1 MSNSIITD
9 KMRAMVGVD
18 SEPLAY
24 EIEKGAIKK
33 FAEAIEDPNPLWQ
46 DEDFA
51 RKTRYSSIIA
61 PPTFI
66 TSLRAFDALSRF
78 LAESP
83 VKRIINGGNEIE
95 YFQPVKVGDK
105 IAVTQRI
112 ADLREREGKLGRTV
126 IITLEATFRNQKGE
140 VAAKART
147 AILAY

>member
-9 KMRAMVGVD
+9 EMRAMVGVD
-18 SEPLAY
+18 SEPLVY